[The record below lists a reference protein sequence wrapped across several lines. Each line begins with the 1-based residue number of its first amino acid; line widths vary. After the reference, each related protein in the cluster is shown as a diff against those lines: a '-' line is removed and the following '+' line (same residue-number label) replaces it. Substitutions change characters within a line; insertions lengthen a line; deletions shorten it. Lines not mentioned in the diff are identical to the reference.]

1 MRDYST
7 MRTKMEKK
15 KRCTEGAGRT
25 VSLYLQLLLQMNLR
39 NQQKGIRIMKNHGNL
54 TPAKAQNK
62 APVTGPK
69 EMEIYE

>member
-1 MRDYST
+1 MY
-7 MRTKMEKK
+7 KNGKK
-15 KRCTEGAGRT
+15 KKKDALKRVGRT
-25 VSLYLQLLLQMNLR
+25 VSLYLQLLLQMNLH

-62 APVTGPK
+62 APVTGHK

>member
-1 MRDYST
+1 MY
-7 MRTKMEKK
+7 KNGKK
-15 KRCTEGAGRT
+15 KTKQNHALKRVGRT

-54 TPAKAQNK
+54 TLAKAQNK

-69 EMEIYE
+69 EMEDL